1 MTENAISTIQCKAPK
16 TKTLAYRL
24 GLALDNGNV
33 SAAERS
39 EWLHRRP
46 ELQVSTELA
55 QGWLNGDKTPSPS
68 HIEIL
73 ADLLVVDT
81 EWLES
86 GTHPDEH
93 TGTFNH
99 QPNTLTQTYTEPGLA
114 YTVLQQAA
122 TRQISHL
129 DAGHCPGPD
138 LGSEARD
145 TNCMVC
151 SALVALGI

>member
-1 MTENAISTIQCKAPK
+1 MTANAISKSERKAPR
-16 TKTLAYRL
+16 TKTPAYRL
-24 GLALDNGNV
+24 SMALDNGNV
-33 SAAERS
+33 PANERS

-46 ELQVSTELA
+46 ELQISTELA
-55 QGWLNGDKTPSPS
+55 QGWLDGDKTPSPS
-68 HIEIL
+68 HIAIL
-73 ADLLVVDT
+73 ADLLVVDAG
-81 EWLES
+81 WLES

-93 TGTFNH
+93 TGTFNR
-99 QPNTLTQTYTEPGLA
+99 QPKTPTQTYTEPGLA

-145 TNCMVC
+145 TDCMVC